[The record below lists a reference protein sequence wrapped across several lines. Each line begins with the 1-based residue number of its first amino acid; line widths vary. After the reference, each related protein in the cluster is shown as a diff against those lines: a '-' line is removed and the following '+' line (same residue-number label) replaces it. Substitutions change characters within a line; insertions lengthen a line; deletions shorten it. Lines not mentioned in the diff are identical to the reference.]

1 MYSRVFLKQNKMSTS
16 QVDSG
21 TQGIKIKKITVEER
35 HAWYEHE
42 LKRLGELLK
51 KTNELSERIQIL
63 EHCVQ
68 ERDSRIQ
75 LLEQELEKSSELEQM
90 YQNKITVLTDSFT
103 DKLNAIVVSRL
114 GTVALD
120 KFP

>member
-1 MYSRVFLKQNKMSTS
+1 MSTS
-16 QVDSG
+16 QETQVQSG
-21 TQGIKIKKITVEER
+21 TQGIQSIKIKKITVEER
-35 HAWYEHE
+35 HSWYEHE

-75 LLEQELEKSSELEQM
+75 LLEQELEKSSEVEKM
-90 YQNKITVLTDSFT
+90 YQNKITALTDSFA

-114 GTVALD
+114 GTVVLD